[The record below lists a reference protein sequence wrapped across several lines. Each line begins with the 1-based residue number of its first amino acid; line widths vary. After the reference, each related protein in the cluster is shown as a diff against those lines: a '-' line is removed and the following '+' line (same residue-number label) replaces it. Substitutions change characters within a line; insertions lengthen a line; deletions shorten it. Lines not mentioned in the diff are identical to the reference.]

1 MSCCRCNRTGSC
13 RTCSCFKDGRK
24 CNSCLPRK
32 LGRCVNSS
40 SSSLCTPVTQAASA
54 PISTTA
60 SQSTV
65 TQISTTTKLQSMPTQ
80 VNIKT
85 SRLPTPSQS
94 VPATQASTTVA
105 TITTTY
111 NYPNPPL
118 ILCHQ
123 PPVNPPVIK
132 SLLLKSLPQPLPPT
146 PIYNQLLLLTMLKK
160 TTVTSHGVHSVVQKC
175 SMLLPGF
182 MMK

>member
-24 CNSCLPRK
+24 CNSSLPRK
-32 LGRCVNSS
+32 LVNSS

-60 SQSTV
+60 SQSTL

-94 VPATQASTTVA
+94 VPATQASATAA
-105 TITTTY
+105 TITTTDT
-111 NYPNPPL
+111 
-118 ILCHQ
+118 ILQLSQ
-123 PPVNPPVIK
+123 PTINRPVIK
-132 SLLLKSLPQPLPPT
+132 SLLLK
-146 PIYNQLLLLTMLKK
+146 
-160 TTVTSHGVHSVVQKC
+160 
-175 SMLLPGF
+175 
-182 MMK
+182 